1 MAKLTLRVDFDTE
14 EALGPGKVALL
25 ELVDSL
31 GSIAAAGRAM
41 GMSYRRAWE
50 LVDSINQCFREPVVD
65 KQLGGVAGGGAHLT
79 PLGRRVVKHYR
90 AIERKAGRAAAL
102 HLHALQAARAKGS

>member
-50 LVDSINQCFREPVVD
+50 LVDSINQCFREPVVERGGRGRRD
-65 KQLGGVAGGGAHLT
+65 GVPGKRHPHDARSGLGIGGRGVG
-79 PLGRRVVKHYR
+79 PILGRRD
-90 AIERKAGRAAAL
+90 
-102 HLHALQAARAKGS
+102 